1 MKSRKF
7 PVALLV
13 AKSLF
18 AITLL
23 GCSGAND
30 ETSSRQI
37 TIPNME
43 DREEIP
49 STSPTI
55 TELETLSPSSDS
67 EEITGELNKGEDV
80 ENTPRPE
87 PAPSTVIKP
96 TPEITELNSLQDQLE
111 SVSYT
116 HLPLPTNREV

>member
-1 MKSRKF
+1 MKSGKF

-67 EEITGELNKGEDV
+67 EEITGELNKGED
-80 ENTPRPE
+80 
-87 PAPSTVIKP
+87 
-96 TPEITELNSLQDQLE
+96 LSLI
-111 SVSYT
+111 
-116 HLPLPTNREV
+116 HI